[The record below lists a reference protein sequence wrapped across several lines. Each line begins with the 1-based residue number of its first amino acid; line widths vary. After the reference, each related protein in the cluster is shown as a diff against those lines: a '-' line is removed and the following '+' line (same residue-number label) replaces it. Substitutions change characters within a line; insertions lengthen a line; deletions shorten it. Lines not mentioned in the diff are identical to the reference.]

1 MRDIGV
7 YEDWTAVP
15 LETMDGDVVV
25 VSGQRYEMKDGAWR
39 LQGAPGMTP
48 PPPVGRPGYGDKP
61 HGMCPPPLPP
71 GPPCPPPCRPKP
83 HVVDHFGDV
92 RVHGDVLVGGRL
104 VCKDVKQPCVGLFKD
119 FDSLRRRWPH
129 PVVGMWAIVGNTVPG
144 PIYRCE
150 VDGSWIATGETGG
163 DPTLDIDAIEQHFE
177 DLADNYEQTLSDV
190 RNAIISETEERYDAD
205 RTLQGL
211 ISGLEHTDDELKKIV
226 RGDETV
232 ANAWKNPFVD
242 LGNYATQG
250 EVNAK
255 LNSVYHS
262 NDMKYNGLL
271 RISRNGAVMQVSQ
284 HGIKTTGDEW
294 YWAQCV
300 AGMVQPSNDGTALD
314 ASQKFGICV
323 RWTDYLGN
331 ATPWQTYAGGGGG
344 DIQLKTINGQSLKG
358 EGNIEISAEGSITI
372 DDVVSETSAN
382 AVSSRAV
389 AHAIADVVN
398 ALQALV
404 SSVRS
409 DVSALDSRVSAI
421 EAGSAGDVE
430 AIRTALNALQAT
442 YEAKM
447 ILVDADIQQLKTRTQ
462 NVRLCVGAFVGSV
475 ASANVMGASS
485 PSQGEIVFVQN
496 DGTGSPQFSMRVP
509 QSGGGYTYFN
519 NWDGASAFK
528 TYENTATWWK
538 PREDSVYIN
547 TATDTVY
554 TYDAATM
561 SLKQV
566 TGGSVEADT
575 TLDINSK
582 NAVANSAVSRVLNTQ
597 QTAITNLQADIARI
611 DRQGVPSTV
620 QGDEVT
626 VSGNADGGSAK
637 VRLADIKTTEVR
649 GESQEVVKVRSVGTT
664 HVTDASMPSGS
675 DAEARMRYKLY
686 NDVTTGNKKNDAG
699 TITLAAGSKL
709 EPAGGV
715 PGKTYNG
722 QGEQISV
729 EGGELSWVHSSD
741 IGMIQDDL
749 SLSDKERTAR
759 GKHNADVLRM
769 VAASRWNLILDGMY
783 YVDVGITAGS
793 GTRETL
799 VDKAVTL
806 RRPLRIKGG
815 GLATYCYLFCVEA
828 GGGLVLEDVVLDSLK
843 SYGMIYM
850 NPWGGLIESVELYRC
865 SLKTSAAPI
874 EDSEIGEMYE
884 YAWVGDF
891 ITGSGKNVGPVDTEN
906 ELSPN
911 GMVRYFNKPNG
922 VDFLGLPSYGDDT
935 KSNWGLKSATASTPT
950 QNLCYNEAYN
960 PEHPYFPG
968 DKASRQA
975 DAWCCYDQGAPLF
988 APYAEGKYV
997 FRQRLDKVIDG
1008 VTVKGSTTKH
1018 KGMWGDFVLYDETDP
1033 TKDVYYTENNA
1044 TVFFTPIYL
1053 KDSAENGTIHFNA
1066 NPAVEHNGLKRFIVN
1081 GCSIMSHVP
1090 VFVFSGME
1098 VLDEFRISNNLFY
1111 EIGSLAMNLG
1121 TSNDME
1127 SHDEWQRRSC
1137 PLEICGNTFRGL
1149 PTGAQHTTGQPYAG
1163 ILVYEGDTVLFHDN
1177 LVENLISDSNTYD
1190 CYLSCAKV
1198 EYRRNIIRNLLKFNF
1213 SRTLY
1218 GYFKAKGVRV
1228 GHNYY
1233 MKYGGDMMNHPKKL
1247 SRLYEDN
1254 LFEVNMKDVR
1264 QICDKILKRLRKSVL
1279 PAYNNVNWEEVPQ
1292 EAKDEVIRE
1301 RVLRTMF
1308 DGVVATWSFDTF
1320 TIRNNIFDMP
1330 DCLLNGPGPSGGSA
1344 KIRRFVFSDNVMKFR
1359 GYCNTPANGN
1369 DAYLFTIDPVDGV
1382 GEVEIVG
1389 NRFESKRREIIN
1401 LLCLNRAVT
1410 LRSLRMEDNEFVD
1423 CGYRM
1428 AQRFRAQTA
1437 GASATFDGVIQAE
1450 HLCLRN
1456 NREDAGLDEGFTGK
1470 YSVQRMF
1477 GTWYLPV
1484 QFRGH
1489 GGTDDV
1495 VEFWDS
1501 QRRGVSAPT
1510 AKMLLLPVGA
1520 GGMTVRSTHWCRP
1533 MDVENAWLPQTG
1545 GPYEYSDKSLSLLYT
1560 FATMGRE
1567 GGAGG
1572 IVPKGY
1578 CVAVRY
1584 CVKGQWKERK
1594 LEMRCSENL
1603 AGRAE
1608 GSTATELGVSA
1619 RGTDGRRICHKAD
1632 VAAERATYTRH
1643 ATVSARNTQV
1653 DWLDDLGLGFLL
1665 LCRAVMD
1672 TDFTLGTFNT
1682 PMLRLALYTGA
1693 DGTKNDPGTEIT
1705 MTVTDIDPAAD
1716 LAGEGGTKV
1725 LGASSPFE
1733 SFLPK
1738 GSTLTSD
1745 ERTALKTGD
1754 TTAFKIEPSDAGVV
1768 HSATLPPGDAGW
1780 WCVDPDSGHVVVW
1793 TGTAWSE

>member
-1 MRDIGV
+1 MREIGSFS
-7 YEDWTAVP
+7 DWTAVP
-15 LETMDGDVVV
+15 LEAVDGDVAVV
-25 VSGQRYEMKDGAWR
+25 RGQRFVMMG
-39 LQGAPGMTP
+39 
-48 PPPVGRPGYGDKP
+48 GRWHPEIPMPGYGDKP
-61 HGMCPPPLPP
+61 LPPAGMVPPPMPP
-71 GPPCPPPCRPKP
+71 GPAAGHRHP
-83 HVVDHFGDV
+83 HVVDHYGDL
-92 RVHGDVLVGGRL
+92 RVHGDVAIGGKLR
-104 VCKDVKQPCVGLFKD
+104 VQEIRQPNMGLFKNYE
-119 FDSLRRRWPH
+119 SLVRRYPH
-129 PVVGMWAIVGNTVPG
+129 PCVGMWAVVGDSVPG
-144 PIYRCE
+144 RIYRCE
-150 VDGSWIATGETGG
+150 RDGYWLDTGTTGG
-163 DPTLDIDAIEQHFE
+163 GGTFDVDDVRTEVEEALGAYDKD
-177 DLADNYEQTLSDV
+177 LSDLQSALNNEAEV
-190 RNAIISETEERYDAD
+190 RQGGDMALQARVAD
-205 RTLQGL
+205 LQAA
-211 ISGLEHTDDELKKIV
+211 DDELKKIV

-255 LNSVYHS
+255 LNSVYHA

-300 AGMVQPSNDGTALD
+300 AGMVQPSGDGTALD

-331 ATPWQTYAGGGGG
+331 ATPWQTYAGGSGG

-409 DVSALDSRVSAI
+409 DVSALDGRVSAL

-430 AIRTALNALQAT
+430 AIRAALNALQAT

-538 PREDSVYIN
+538 PREDSVYID
-547 TATDTVY
+547 TASDKVY

-582 NAVANSAVSRVLNTQ
+582 NAVANSAVSRVLDTQ

-611 DRQGVPSTV
+611 DRQGVPSKV

-649 GESQEVVKVRSVGTT
+649 GESQEVVTVRSVGTT

-675 DAEARMRYKLY
+675 GTEARMRYRLY

-741 IGMIQDDL
+741 IGMIQDGQL
-749 SLSDKERTAR
+749 PSGMTRAQV
-759 GKHNADVLRM
+759 GIHNADVLRM
-769 VAASRWNLILDGMY
+769 VAKSRWNLILDGTY
-783 YVDVGITAGS
+783 YVNTNVDRASGVDGIVENS
-793 GTRETL
+793 
-799 VDKAVTL
+799 VTL

-815 GLATYCYLFCVEA
+815 GLTGVRYTFCLVA
-828 GGGLVLEDVVLDSLK
+828 GGGLVMEDVVLDHI
-843 SYGMIYM
+843 GDNDPFIYLS
-850 NPWGGLIESVELYRC
+850 PQGGLIESLEFYRC
-865 SLKTSAAPI
+865 TMKTSDAESRARFVR
-874 EDSEIGEMYE
+874 GC
-884 YAWVGDF
+884 
-891 ITGSGKNVGPVDTEN
+891 GKNVNHVSWVNDIT
-906 ELSPN
+906 PN
-911 GMVRYFNKPNG
+911 GLIRYFNQPEGVKFAGLPDTVPVSEGGKIVTKSCWGEKSAGGGKPTSQVCYSGTYTPNQPYYPGSNNATFEAAWCSYPNG
-922 VDFLGLPSYGDDT
+922 SQLYM
-935 KSNWGLKSATASTPT
+935 
-950 QNLCYNEAYN
+950 
-960 PEHPYFPG
+960 
-968 DKASRQA
+968 
-975 DAWCCYDQGAPLF
+975 
-988 APYAEGKYV
+988 PYAEGEYV
-997 FRQRLDKVIDG
+997 FRKDVAQGK
-1008 VTVKGSTTKH
+1008 TKH
-1018 KGMWGDFVLYDETDP
+1018 KGMWGEFVLYDDTDP
-1033 TKDVYYTENNA
+1033 TEDVYYEENGSM
-1044 TVFFTPIYL
+1044 VRFTPVYL
-1053 KDSAENGTIHFNA
+1053 LDDLVDGVLVRGA
-1066 NPAVEHNGLKRFIVN
+1066 NPAVEHNGLRRFIVD
-1081 GCSIMSHVP
+1081 GCSIMSRSEA
-1090 VFVFSGME
+1090 FLYSGMCIE
-1098 VLDEFRISNNLFY
+1098 EEFRISNNLFY
-1111 EIGSLAMNLG
+1111 EMNYTAMNFG
-1121 TSNDME
+1121 SSNNDE
-1127 SHDEWQRRSC
+1127 SADWWNSRSC
-1137 PLEICGNTFRGL
+1137 PLEVCGNTFRGM
-1149 PTGAQHTTGQPYAG
+1149 GYVVKSDEPYACAL
-1163 ILVYEGDTVLFHDN
+1163 ICELTTVLFHDN
-1177 LVENLISDSNTYD
+1177 VIENLVTTTNTYD
-1190 CYLSCAKV
+1190 CYLSCGKV
-1198 EYRRNIIRNLLKFNF
+1198 EFRNNVIRNVLKWYNT
-1213 SRTLY
+1213 SHRLY
-1218 GYFKAKGVRV
+1218 GYLKAKGTRDDYV
-1228 GHNYY
+1228 YAS
-1233 MKYGGDMMNHPKKL
+1233 KYRDQKLTHPRKL
-1247 SRLYEDN
+1247 SRLYEGN
-1254 LFEVNMKDVR
+1254 LYEVNLKDVR
-1264 QICDKILKRLRKSVL
+1264 QICDGYMEKNRATLL
-1279 PAYNNVNWEEVPQ
+1279 PSYAGVAWDEVPQ
-1292 EAKDEVIRE
+1292 DAKDD
-1301 RVLRTMF
+1301 VLKEYVLHTMF
-1308 DGVVATWSFDTF
+1308 DNVISDWAFDTF
-1320 TIRNNIFDMP
+1320 TVRNNIFDMP
-1330 DCLLNGPGPSGGSA
+1330 DCALDGSGVSGGVA
-1344 KIRRFVFSDNVMKFR
+1344 KLRRFVFDGNLLKFR
-1359 GYCNTPANGN
+1359 AFASTPARGTRVPPSVNKTYSVYIFTVEATPGN
-1369 DAYLFTIDPVDGV
+1369 A
-1382 GEVEIVG
+1382 EVEIVG
-1389 NRFESKRREIIN
+1389 NRFESAGREQIN
-1401 LLCLNRAVT
+1401 LLCLKTAET
-1410 LRSLRMEDNEFVD
+1410 LRSLRVENNDFVG

-1428 AQRFRAQTA
+1428 IQLFRSQFV
-1437 GASATFDGVIQAE
+1437 GDSEFYDGVIQAD
-1450 HLCLRN
+1450 HLCVRN
-1456 NREDAGLDEGFTGK
+1456 NREDAGLDEGYAGQ
-1470 YSVQRMF
+1470 YSVRRLY
-1477 GTWYLPV
+1477 GTWYIPV
-1484 QFRGH
+1484 HFRGH
-1489 GGTDDV
+1489 GGAEDM
-1495 VEFWDS
+1495 EEIWDS
-1501 QRRGVSAPT
+1501 QRRGVSAPL
-1510 AKMLLLPVGA
+1510 AKMLALPVGS

-1545 GPYEYSDKSLSLLYT
+1545 GPYEYSDKSLSLVYS
-1560 FATMGRE
+1560 FATLGRE

-1578 CVAVRY
+1578 CVSLRY

-1603 AGRAE
+1603 AGRAA
-1608 GSTATELGVSA
+1608 GSTATELGVSV

-1632 VAAERATYTRH
+1632 VAAERAAFKSTGNVLGRTIR
-1643 ATVSARNTQV
+1643 V
-1653 DWLDDLGLGFLL
+1653 DWLDDLGLGFVLFT
-1665 LCRAVMD
+1665 RAVWD
-1672 TDFTLGTFNT
+1672 TDFTQERDYRT
-1682 PMLRLALYTGA
+1682 PMVRLALYTGA

-1725 LGASSPFE
+1725 LGATSPFE
-1733 SFLPK
+1733 SFVPK

-1745 ERTALKTGD
+1745 ERTALLTGD
-1754 TTAFKIEPSDAGVV
+1754 TIAFKVEPSAAGVV
-1768 HSATLPPGDAGW
+1768 HSSTLTAGDAGW